1 MKKKEKKREGYRAGN
16 DKVKDDML
24 CDAWAKEKH
33 DGYTR
38 FNTWN
43 SKNKK
48 HKAEQQGSQQ
58 QQKKK

>member
-1 MKKKEKKREGYRAGN
+1 MKKEEKKRREGYRAGN

-43 SKNKK
+43 SKNKN
-48 HKAEQQGSQQ
+48 A
-58 QQKKK
+58 